1 MSSDERKTFSSRT
14 PVNENPEQV
23 RYRRGFVTRHQVSG
37 WRFLMRRIASGV
49 AMHDTRMLV
58 DPLRTQ
64 SRSVL
69 VGGLVLVTALAGCFV
84 FSLIRPAGVA
94 GNDVI
99 LAERETSALYVRV
112 GDQLHPA
119 LNLTSARLIAGRPDN
134 PTMVPSAELD
144 KFPRGSLIGIP
155 GAPERMVP
163 NTSRDADWTVCDA
176 VTGDVVGVTLITGPL
191 AEGSSRAATLGA
203 NDAVLVRN
211 DGVGSAGVNGGSWLL
226 WNGRRSAVDL
236 NNRAVTAALGLGAN
250 GTALPAPRAI
260 ADGLFNAIPESAPLA
275 APAIAGAGQPTPYP
289 MPVAAPV
296 GAVVTAIS
304 TDDSADTG
312 YHSLQYYA
320 VLDDGLQPVSPVVAA
335 MLRNTDSYG
344 LDQPPRLSADQVAR
358 IPVSTAINTAAYPEH
373 PLTVVDAAKAPLTCA
388 RWTKHD
394 GATTNSLTLL
404 SGATLPLPAGERTV
418 ALAGLAGTAQ
428 RVAIAPGTGYFVQ
441 ATGQAGTPVLS
452 GYWISDTGV
461 RYGISTEGDATNAN
475 RKTPAALGLTAA
487 PLPMPWSILSQF
499 APGPTLSRSDAL
511 QIPALVPNRTSPA
524 VDVAVREN
532 P

>member
-1 MSSDERKTFSSRT
+1 MTDRKTFSSRT

-49 AMHDTRMLV
+49 ALHDTRMLV

-69 VGGLVLVTALAGCFV
+69 VGALVLVTGLAGCFV
-84 FSLIRPAGVA
+84 FSLIRPAGVV
-94 GNDVI
+94 GNNVI
-99 LAERETSALYVRV
+99 LADRETSALYVRV
-112 GDQLHPA
+112 GEQLHPV

-176 VTGDVVGVTLITGPL
+176 ATGEVVGVTLITGAL
-191 AEGSSRAATLGA
+191 GEGGSRAGALGA
-203 NDAVLVRN
+203 HDAVLVRN

-226 WNGRRSAVDL
+226 WDGKRSAVDL

-275 APAIAGAGQPTPYP
+275 APVIAGAGQPTPYP
-289 MPVAAPV
+289 LPVAAPV
-296 GAVVTAIS
+296 GAVVTAITTEAA
-304 TDDSADTG
+304 TDNAVR
-312 YHSLQYYA
+312 YYA
-320 VLDDGLQPVSPVVAA
+320 VLDDGLQPISQVVAA
-335 MLRNTDSYG
+335 ILRNTDSYG
-344 LDQPPRLSADQVAR
+344 LEQPPRLSADQVAR
-358 IPVSTAINTAAYPEH
+358 IPVSTAINTAAYPER
-373 PLTVVDAAKAPLTCA
+373 PLTVVDATKAPLTCA

-404 SGATLPLPAGERTV
+404 SGATLPLPTDERTV
-418 ALAGLAGTAQ
+418 ALAGPAGTAQ
-428 RVAIAPGTGYFVQ
+428 RVAVTPGTGYFVQ
-441 ATGQAGTPVLS
+441 ATGQAGTATLS

-461 RYGISTEGDATNAN
+461 RYGISTEGDATNDN
-475 RKTPAALGLTAA
+475 RKTPAALGLTAS
-487 PLPMPWSILSQF
+487 PLPVPWSILSQF

-511 QIPALVPNRTSPA
+511 QIPALVPTRTSPA
-524 VDVAVREN
+524 ADTVLREN